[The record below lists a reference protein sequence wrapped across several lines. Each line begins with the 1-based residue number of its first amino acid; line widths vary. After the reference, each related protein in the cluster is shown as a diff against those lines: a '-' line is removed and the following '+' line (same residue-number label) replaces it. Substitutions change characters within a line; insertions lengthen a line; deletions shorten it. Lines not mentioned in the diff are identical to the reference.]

1 MKSRRGGKKTRNENE
16 RRGKQVVW
24 QAKREKVRSG
34 GLVCDAGEQAGPYVC
49 KYLRRVAL
57 TARVLAVDMVEVQHV
72 PAGAYV
78 LYVSCLACPQ
88 LQCSAPVSA
97 PVPLLPASSY
107 GEYLLGRQLGPSNRD
122 RVAASSRPGSRTQ
135 RCWQSTECRVQ
146 SAGCRMQTV
155 QRSIVSDGRFDRLE
169 VPEWAAR
176 GLTVLIKVRGRGC
189 GGCGCICSRGRG
201 RCPLLCLGLLV

>member
-1 MKSRRGGKKTRNENE
+1 MAGKEE
-16 RRGKQVVW
+16 
-24 QAKREKVRSG
+24 EVRSG

-97 PVPLLPASSY
+97 PVSLLPASSY
-107 GEYLLGRQLGPSNRD
+107 GEYLLGRQLGPPIETGLQPQAGHGPERRD
-122 RVAASSRPGSRTQ
+122 AGRA
-135 RCWQSTECRVQ
+135 Q
-146 SAGCRMQTV
+146 SAECRMQ
-155 QRSIVSDGRFDRLE
+155 DADR
-169 VPEWAAR
+169 PEINCERWE
-176 GLTVLIKVRGRGC
+176 I
-189 GGCGCICSRGRG
+189 
-201 RCPLLCLGLLV
+201 